1 MKNVFAQLAFDFFAT
16 IVFLVIFLATGN
28 VLIATIVAIAGAIAQ
43 FAYSR
48 VKGKTLDIM
57 SWASL
62 GLVIVLG
69 LMTLI
74 TNDSRFVLMKP
85 SIAHFAIGAIML
97 RPGWMMRYLPPIVN
111 DNIPR
116 LAYAAGY
123 AWAALMFALGIG
135 NIAVAW
141 TGDLKLWAFYVSVV
155 AIGAKIVAFALQY
168 GVFRTVITR
177 KLTRER
183 EAATLT
189 QTRSRNGEQALK
201 T

>member
-1 MKNVFAQLAFDFFAT
+1 MKNVFAQLAFDFFST

-28 VLIATIVAIAGAIAQ
+28 VVLATAVAIAGAVAQ
-43 FAYSR
+43 FIYAR

-74 TNDSRFVLMKP
+74 THDSRFVLMKP

-97 RPGWMMRYLPPIVN
+97 RPGWMLRYMPPIVTEN
-111 DNIPR
+111 APR
-116 LAYAAGY
+116 LVYAAGY

-141 TGDLKLWAFYVSVV
+141 TGDLKLWAFYVSVI
-155 AIGAKIVAFALQY
+155 ALGAKIVAFAVQY

-183 EAATLT
+183 EAAALT
-189 QTRSRNGEQALK
+189 QARSRNGEQALK
-201 T
+201 S

>member
-1 MKNVFAQLAFDFFAT
+1 MKNVFAQLAFDFFST

-28 VLIATIVAIAGAIAQ
+28 VVLATLIAIAGAVAQ
-43 FAYSR
+43 FIYAR

-74 TNDSRFVLMKP
+74 THDSRFVLMKP

-97 RPGWMMRYLPPIVN
+97 RPGWMLRYMPPIVAEN
-111 DNIPR
+111 APR
-116 LAYAAGY
+116 LVYSAGY
-123 AWAALMFALGIG
+123 VWAALMFVLGLG

-141 TGDLKLWAFYVSVV
+141 TGDLKLWVFYVSVI
-155 AIGAKIVAFALQY
+155 ALGAKIVAFAIQY
-168 GVFRTVITR
+168 VVFRTVITR
-177 KLTRER
+177 KITQERKAAALTE
-183 EAATLT
+183 
-189 QTRSRNGEQALK
+189 TRSQNGEQALEM
-201 T
+201 

>member
-1 MKNVFAQLAFDFFAT
+1 MKNVFAQLAFDFFST

-28 VLIATIVAIAGAIAQ
+28 VVLATVIAIAGAIAQ
-43 FAYSR
+43 FVYAR
-48 VKGKTLDIM
+48 IKGKTLDIM

-62 GLVIVLG
+62 ALVIVLG

-85 SIAHFAIGAIML
+85 SIAHFAIGVIML
-97 RPGWMMRYLPPIVN
+97 RPGWMLRYMPPFVTEH
-111 DNIPR
+111 IPH

-123 AWAALMFALGIG
+123 VWAALMFAIGIG

-141 TGDLKLWAFYVSVV
+141 TGDLKLWAFYVSVI
-155 AIGAKIVAFALQY
+155 ALGAKIVAFAVQY
-168 GVFRTVITR
+168 GVFRALITR
-177 KLTRER
+177 KIRRER
-183 EAATLT
+183 EAAALT
-189 QTRSRNGEQALK
+189 QNRSQNGEQALE

>member
-1 MKNVFAQLAFDFFAT
+1 MKNVFAQLAFDFFST

-28 VLIATIVAIAGAIAQ
+28 VVLATLIAIAGAVAQ
-43 FAYSR
+43 FVYSR
-48 VKGKTLDIM
+48 ITGKTLDIM

-62 GLVIVLG
+62 GLVVVLG

-74 TNDSRFVLMKP
+74 TNDTRFVLMKP

-97 RPGWMMRYLPPIVN
+97 RPGWMLRYLPPIVT

-116 LAYAAGY
+116 LAYGAGY

-141 TGDLKLWAFYVSVV
+141 TGDLKLWAFYVSVI

-168 GVFRTVITR
+168 VVFRAVITR
-177 KLTRER
+177 KIKQER
-183 EAATLT
+183 QAAALT
-189 QTRSRNGEQALK
+189 QN
-201 T
+201 

>member
-1 MKNVFAQLAFDFFAT
+1 MKNVFAQLAFDFFST

-28 VLIATIVAIAGAIAQ
+28 VLIATVIAIAGAIAQ
-43 FAYSR
+43 FIYSR

-74 TNDSRFVLMKP
+74 THDSRFVLMKP

-97 RPGWMMRYLPPIVN
+97 RPGWMSRYLPPIVT

-116 LAYAAGY
+116 IVYGAGY
-123 AWAALMFALGIG
+123 VWAALMFALGIG

-155 AIGAKIVAFALQY
+155 AIGAKVVLFAAQY
-168 GVFRTVITR
+168 VVFRTAIRR
-177 KLTRER
+177 KIRLERQSAALTE
-183 EAATLT
+183 
-189 QTRSRNGEQALK
+189 TRSRNGERALEM
-201 T
+201 

>member
-1 MKNVFAQLAFDFFAT
+1 MKTKLA
-16 IVFLVIFLATGN
+16 L
-28 VLIATIVAIAGAIAQ
+28 
-43 FAYSR
+43 
-48 VKGKTLDIM
+48 
-57 SWASL
+57 
-62 GLVIVLG
+62 LVIVLG

-97 RPGWMMRYLPPIVN
+97 RPGWMLRYLPPIVN
-111 DNIPR
+111 DHIPR

-123 AWAALMFALGIG
+123 VWAALMFALGIG

-141 TGDLKLWAFYVSVV
+141 TGDLKLWAFYVSVIAV
-155 AIGAKIVAFALQY
+155 GAKIVAFAVQY
-168 GVFRTVITR
+168 GVFRAVITR

-183 EAATLT
+183 AAAALT
-189 QTRSRNGEQALK
+189 QTQSQNGEQALK